1 MAPLLCPA
9 NRSDCG
15 AMKRNLCCFAGKETS
30 MKYMPVLLAAMFLA
44 ACSALPRVVRA
55 ENEPQVIDINSDSY
69 AAISYS
75 PSTGKWAY
83 SYSYGDRWS
92 AEKAAVEAC
101 KDEDARALC
110 WVNEGFAALA
120 LGKDKEHWG
129 WGTSYGSDASSAEA
143 VNIALEKCKERTT
156 DVHIVLCLSSDG
168 QFIQKPQRPA
178 PTQDNGSP
186 TSTGSANFET
196 RVSQL
201 VKEFGYSDQVAADF
215 VNMVRPWKFDAAY
228 QETTKLMI
236 DASIQKITFDQ
247 YAQKEEQVAN
257 QLAQT
262 IRQQITPADASAP
275 SDASGYYDLAVI
287 VKERKAQSLGYSEV
301 FFILGNAIGLGV
313 DGIDV
318 IEPQSGAQSGAGHM
332 ACQVTLFNSKA
343 LQVDLTQKNM
353 VSKQF
358 VPDDEYSGPASY
370 HELKDKANRF
380 NLFPRIQ
387 TLKKEDLISAV
398 YRSRARAS
406 AAAGQLDQ
414 AVSLAA
420 EAIRLAP
427 YEPKA
432 YLDRGN
438 ICRDAGQTEQ
448 AVADFTKV
456 IGWDPKDAGAY
467 NSRAGAYL
475 LAGKTDQAI
484 SDYAKAIEINPKD
497 AEAFYNR
504 AVAYK
509 SSGQGD
515 KAISDFTKSIG
526 LDAKNAFAYYN
537 RAAAYG
543 DSGKLSEAVADYTK
557 AIELNPKYAKAF
569 FDRGVANAKLGKTDN
584 AKLDLR
590 KAIQLAPGLKDAVG
604 KKAAELHLDL

>member
-1 MAPLLCPA
+1 MLLI
-9 NRSDCG
+9 
-15 AMKRNLCCFAGKETS
+15 
-30 MKYMPVLLAAMFLA
+30 AAQ
-44 ACSALPRVVRA
+44 VRA
-55 ENEPQVIDINSDSY
+55 ENEPQIIDIDSDSY
-69 AAISYS
+69 ASIAYS

-92 AEKAAVEAC
+92 AEKAAIEAC
-101 KDEDARALC
+101 KEEDARAIC

-143 VNIALEKCKERTT
+143 ANIAIEKCKERTT

-168 QFIQKPQRPA
+168 QYISKPQRPA
-178 PTQDNGSP
+178 ATQD
-186 TSTGSANFET
+186 TSGGGGDPALSANFEKMINN
-196 RVSQL
+196 L
-201 VKEFGYSDQVAADF
+201 VKDFGYSDQVAKDF
-215 VNMVRPWKFDAAY
+215 INMVRPWKLDAAY
-228 QETTKLMI
+228 QETSKLMI
-236 DASIQKITFDQ
+236 DASLQKISFDQ

-262 IRQQITPADASAP
+262 IRQQIAPADASAA
-275 SDASGYYDLAVI
+275 SDVSRYWDLAVI
-287 VKERKAQSLGYSEV
+287 IKDRKAQSLGYSEL

-318 IEPQSGAQSGAGHM
+318 IEPQSGAQAGAGHT

-380 NLFPRIQ
+380 NLFPRIH
-387 TLKKEDLISAV
+387 TLNKEGLISVV
-398 YRSRARAS
+398 YRSRARAD
-406 AAAGQLDQ
+406 AAAGQMEQ
-414 AVSLAA
+414 AVSLAS
-420 EAIRLAP
+420 EAIRMDA

-432 YLDRGN
+432 YLERGN
-438 ICRDAGQTEQ
+438 IYRDSGQAEK
-448 AVADFTKV
+448 AVADFTKI

-475 LAGKTDQAI
+475 LAGKTDEAI

-504 AVAYK
+504 AVAQK

-515 KAISDFTKSIG
+515 KAISDFTKSIE
-526 LDAKNAFAYYN
+526 LDGKNASAYYN
-537 RAAAYG
+537 RGAAYG
-543 DSGKLSEAVADYTK
+543 DSGKLNEAVADYTK

-569 FDRGVANAKLGKTDN
+569 FDRGVAYAKLGNVGN
-584 AKLDLR
+584 ARLDLR
-590 KAIQLAPGLKDAVG
+590 KAIQLAPGLKDAVD
-604 KKAAELHLDL
+604 KKAAELKLDL